1 MPLEDLVTT
10 AVRRRL
16 LALKAALRAHLVGKG
31 LALVL
36 IALVAGVF
44 FSFAVDRKLD
54 MERSQRAVILAAALA
69 GVGYVLWRFLLRP
82 LGVPMDPEELALV
95 FEHHYPQLDDRL
107 ISTLQFSFADV
118 ERLGSSEGL
127 VREVAKQANAMAGGL
142 DSTAPLEGRET
153 WKRLGIAAAAVAIL
167 VTFSILRAE
176 DMGPW
181 FQRNILFRDID
192 YPRETYLEVEVEPGL
207 EVVRGGS
214 ITVTVTADLRYVVP
228 DEVIFHKK
236 FPGLGTEREA
246 VRAGQAQPNVFVK
259 KFENITE
266 RFEFRVTGNDHTT
279 EWYEVNV
286 VDPPELV
293 SLRFTISYP
302 GYMDRPKAAVS
313 AQHGVLSIPP
323 GSRLTMAGRA
333 NKDLAAS
340 VLLLD
345 SQPVPPELGRLEV
358 EDITDADGKVKR
370 RGVKGFLQL
379 ADRVKAPSLTLQIKL
394 EDTRGIINPR
404 GAMYVVRIEP
414 DGAPSVHVDRKGIR
428 GDISTR
434 AMLPLVIQVRDD
446 HAVSGIEVMVETT
459 PPPAEPAEPS
469 EAGPAGAEPRP
480 TSRPA
485 TTRPVKRTFV
495 VPDVPTGQRHVSV
508 PHTVDLEP
516 LKLVVGQFVRVQ
528 AAATDSLPKSFGGPN
543 RATSALHTFKVV
555 SDEELLRELLRR
567 QKEIRDAFRRAVDMQ
582 AAVRDRVRAV
592 SDQLV
597 GGGGIDPEVRRR
609 LNLAAKDQR
618 SIAMQ
623 CSVTAQQMQEVLDEI
638 VANRIGTP
646 TQERNLA
653 GKIIRPLEDI
663 SKKPMSDVAASLV
676 RASKQTDVGALGE
689 FSARRAEIL
698 DGFHSRL
705 VSIYKQME
713 KERSRQELVN
723 WLKRILGDSEEVERI
738 IQKHLDEQSGE
749 IWDDKPPKR

>member
-1 MPLEDLVTT
+1 M
-10 AVRRRL
+10 
-16 LALKAALRAHLVGKG
+16 ALKAALRAHLVGRG

-54 MERSQRAVILAAALA
+54 MERAQRAVILAVALA
-69 GVGYVLWRFLLRP
+69 GVGYIMWRFLLRP
-82 LGVPMDPEELALV
+82 LGVPLDAEELALV
-95 FEHHYPQLDDRL
+95 FERHYPELGDRL
-107 ISTLQFSFADV
+107 ISTLQFSYSDV

-127 VREVAKQANAMAGGL
+127 VREVAKQANAMAEGL

-153 WKRLGIAAAAVAIL
+153 WRRLGIAAAAVAVL

-192 YPRETYLEVEVEPGL
+192 YPRETYLSVEVEPGF

-214 ITVTVTADLRYVVP
+214 ITVTVTADDEHVVP

-236 FPGLGTEREA
+236 FPGLGIEREA
-246 VRAGQAQPNVFVK
+246 VRADEARPNVFVK
-259 KFENITE
+259 RFENITE
-266 RFEFRVTGNDHTT
+266 RLEFRVTGNDHTT
-279 EWYEVNV
+279 EWYEVSV

-293 SLRFTISYP
+293 SLQFTITYP

-313 AQHGVLSIPP
+313 AQHGVVSIPP

-333 NKDLAAS
+333 NKDLAS
-340 VLLLD
+340 GGLLLD
-345 SQPVPPELGRLEV
+345 NRPVAPELGWLEV
-358 EDITDADGKVKR
+358 EDVADADGKTKR

-379 ADRVKAPSLTLQIKL
+379 GDRVKAQSLTLQIRL
-394 EDTRGIINPR
+394 EDARGITNPR
-404 GAMYVVRIEP
+404 GAMYILRIEP
-414 DGAPSVHVDRKGIR
+414 DNAPSVHVDRKGVR

-446 HAVSGIEVMVETT
+446 HAVSGIEVTVATT
-459 PPPAEPAEPS
+459 PPPAGSDEDVPE
-469 EAGPAGAEPRP
+469 EAEPRP
-480 TSRPA
+480 TSGAA
-485 TTRPVKRTFV
+485 TTQPAKRTFV
-495 VPDVPTGQRHVSV
+495 VPDVPTGERHVNV

-528 AAATDSLPKSFGGPN
+528 AAAVDSLPKSFDGPN
-543 RATSALHTFKVV
+543 RATSAVHTFKVV

-567 QKEIRDAFRRAVDMQ
+567 QQEIRDAFRRAVDMQ

-592 SDQLV
+592 SDHLA

-609 LNLAAKDQR
+609 LNLSAKNQL
-618 SIAMQ
+618 SIAKQ
-623 CSVTAQQMQEVLDEI
+623 CSVTAQQMQEVLDEM
-638 VANRIGTP
+638 VANRISTP
-646 TQERNLA
+646 LQERNLA
-653 GKIIRPLEDI
+653 EKIIRPLEDI
-663 SKKPMSDVAASLV
+663 SKKPMSDLAVSLA

-698 DGFHSRL
+698 NGFHGRL
-705 VSIYKQME
+705 ESIYKQME

-723 WLKRILGDSEEVERI
+723 WLKRILGDSEQVEKI
-738 IQKHLDEQSGE
+738 IQEHLDERSGE
-749 IWDDKPPKR
+749 IWDDKLPTR